1 MKKLLPLLLVLLAGF
16 SGWSQTGNPNNLIIY
31 GNVKNIS
38 TGNPI
43 KNHRVY
49 AMRTTPGSTYFKET
63 FTDSLGNY
71 RFEVPEGSL
80 TGPNVQ
86 YRVKTY
92 DCDSV
97 VKSQDFSN
105 MQGTVDIKN
114 INFEICEPGPQ
125 CKALFS
131 YTVSST
137 YSLRIL
143 LNNQST
149 GLNLT
154 YKWFVNGTP
163 ASTLKNPEIT
173 FPGPGLYKVCLLVK
187 GGTSNTQSCQNEF
200 CKNIEIK
207 SDGADTC
214 KAYFSFQPSSV
225 VNRFLFTNLSKP
237 AVSSSPIIYRWSFGD
252 GTTLDT
258 KNAEHTFPSA
268 GTYQVCLAIKTGNC
282 EDSICKTVTFGSN
295 QIPCDA
301 GFSFDNFR
309 KAPAEVLFS
318 SKPGQN
324 IANGYK
330 HIWVIGNDTIKDVQ
344 NPMYT
349 FKNPGVY
356 NVCHKIFNAAVNCEN
371 AVCKTITIL
380 PGEGEKCEAYF
391 NIIAIS
397 TNPNRFYFKNK
408 STGVDSSKFEVK
420 WVFGDGTGPATTYN
434 AEHTFTTPGT
444 YTVCLYIRSE
454 NCEDHFCKTIVVQ
467 GNPDACKADFK
478 WERVNSDNPYKIS
491 FHSANPS
498 TTGLKHVWRFSNTN
512 QSELPNPVHTFP
524 GPGTYT
530 ICHYVFTPSG
540 TCRDTVCKQIELP
553 PLPNDTVKCKAKF
566 IWFTSESN
574 GLKVNFKNLSTPG
587 AYSWSFGDSTFS
599 AEPNPHHTYQGK
611 GVYTVCLK
619 VQKGNCTDV
628 FCTDVN
634 VASDDTSGFSIGG
647 RIFAGANYA
656 DVAKV
661 NLIRRD
667 PVSQSLFVYKTTLAD
682 SFGYYK
688 FSDVPSG
695 IYLIRAGL
703 LSASEYFSN
712 YVPTYFGSHYYWQF
726 AEPVVVNADG
736 DTYNISLI
744 YGNNNGGPGGI
755 GGGITGPIRTEGPV
769 NEATV
774 VVTNLSDG
782 PQRWTVT
789 DENGRFSISGL
800 AFGTYR
806 LWADFQGMVCIPVEF
821 TVSEENPQVE
831 FTLNMG
837 SEITIIAES
846 NKAVFSSELYPNPSG
861 DMVYMQ
867 LNLNTAAELEAGL
880 FNLAGQQIKRQLIPT
895 GKGKMQIQLSV
906 SDLPEGIYIL
916 SIRDAKTRSLV
927 GNRRL
932 TIAR

>member
-1 MKKLLPLLLVLLAGF
+1 M
-16 SGWSQTGNPNNLIIY
+16 
-31 GNVKNIS
+31 
-38 TGNPI
+38 
-43 KNHRVY
+43 
-49 AMRTTPGSTYFKET
+49 
-63 FTDSLGNY
+63 
-71 RFEVPEGSL
+71 
-80 TGPNVQ
+80 
-86 YRVKTY
+86 
-92 DCDSV
+92 
-97 VKSQDFSN
+97 
-105 MQGTVDIKN
+105 
-114 INFEICEPGPQ
+114 
-125 CKALFS
+125 
-131 YTVSST
+131 
-137 YSLRIL
+137 
-143 LNNQST
+143 
-149 GLNLT
+149 
-154 YKWFVNGTP
+154 
-163 ASTLKNPEIT
+163 
-173 FPGPGLYKVCLLVK
+173 
-187 GGTSNTQSCQNEF
+187 
-200 CKNIEIK
+200 
-207 SDGADTC
+207 
-214 KAYFSFQPSSV
+214 
-225 VNRFLFTNLSKP
+225 
-237 AVSSSPIIYRWSFGD
+237 
-252 GTTLDT
+252 
-258 KNAEHTFPSA
+258 
-268 GTYQVCLAIKTGNC
+268 
-282 EDSICKTVTFGSN
+282 
-295 QIPCDA
+295 
-301 GFSFDNFR
+301 
-309 KAPAEVLFS
+309 
-318 SKPGQN
+318 
-324 IANGYK
+324 
-330 HIWVIGNDTIKDVQ
+330 
-344 NPMYT
+344 
-349 FKNPGVY
+349 
-356 NVCHKIFNAAVNCEN
+356 
-371 AVCKTITIL
+371 
-380 PGEGEKCEAYF
+380 
-391 NIIAIS
+391 
-397 TNPNRFYFKNK
+397 
-408 STGVDSSKFEVK
+408 
-420 WVFGDGTGPATTYN
+420 
-434 AEHTFTTPGT
+434 
-444 YTVCLYIRSE
+444 
-454 NCEDHFCKTIVVQ
+454 
-467 GNPDACKADFK
+467 
-478 WERVNSDNPYKIS
+478 
-491 FHSANPS
+491 
-498 TTGLKHVWRFSNTN
+498 
-512 QSELPNPVHTFP
+512 
-524 GPGTYT
+524 
-530 ICHYVFTPSG
+530 
-540 TCRDTVCKQIELP
+540 
-553 PLPNDTVKCKAKF
+553 
-566 IWFTSESN
+566 
-574 GLKVNFKNLSTPG
+574 
-587 AYSWSFGDSTFS
+587 
-599 AEPNPHHTYQGK
+599 
-611 GVYTVCLK
+611 K